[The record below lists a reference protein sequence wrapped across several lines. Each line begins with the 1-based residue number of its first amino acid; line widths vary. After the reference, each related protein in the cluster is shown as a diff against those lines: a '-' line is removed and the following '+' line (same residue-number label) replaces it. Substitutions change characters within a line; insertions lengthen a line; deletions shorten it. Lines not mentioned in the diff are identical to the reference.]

1 VPPMRKPVLPAIAI
15 LVAAALA
22 VAGAVVLRD
31 RFVERA
37 SKTPVVHTAYGDVR
51 VEHAEAVR
59 GLDPHD
65 LGGAAHGI
73 AGLVNL
79 NQQLVQIT
87 VRVTGTGSGAAVD
100 PNRFRLRAGGGDPIA
115 PATSSLAAGKLPDG
129 ANSEG
134 VLGFVAA
141 ETATGLR
148 LSVPDGDKAVDLP
161 ISAGLVDG
169 SPAGDA
175 ADLTID
181 PFATADPTESGDHDH
196 GDAGGATSP
205 SGTAAPAAA
214 DSSPRPEGTTGP
226 STGGADDQVRVK

>member
-1 VPPMRKPVLPAIAI
+1 MRKPVLPAIAV

-37 SKTPVVHTAYGDVR
+37 SNTPVVHTAYGDVR
-51 VEHAEAVR
+51 IEHAEAVR

-100 PNRFRLRAGGGDPIA
+100 PNRFRLRAGSGDPIA

-129 ANSEG
+129 TNSEG

-148 LSVPDGDKAVDLP
+148 LSVPDGDRAVELP
-161 ISAGLVDG
+161 ITASLVDG
-169 SPAGDA
+169 SPTGDDT
-175 ADLTID
+175 DLTID
-181 PFATADPTESGDHDH
+181 PFATADPTGSGEHDH
-196 GDAGGATSP
+196 GDADSVTP
-205 SGTAAPAAA
+205 SGTAAPATAT
-214 DSSPRPEGTTGP
+214 SSPRAEATTDP
-226 STGGADDQVRVK
+226 SAGGGDDQVRVK

>member
-1 VPPMRKPVLPAIAI
+1 MRKPVLPAIAV

-22 VAGAVVLRD
+22 VAGVVVLRD

-37 SKTPVVHTAYGDVR
+37 SNTPVVHTAYGDVR

-100 PNRFRLRAGGGDPIA
+100 PNRFRLRAGSGDPIA
-115 PATSSLAAGKLPDG
+115 PATSSLAAGRLPDG

-134 VLGFVAA
+134 VLGFVAS

-148 LSVPDGDKAVDLP
+148 LSVPDGGRAVDLP
-161 ISAGLVDG
+161 VTASLVDG
-169 SPAGDA
+169 SPAGDNT
-175 ADLTID
+175 DLTID
-181 PFATADPTESGDHDH
+181 PFATADPDTAGEHEH
-196 GDAGGATSP
+196 GDATGGATP
-205 SGTAAPAAA
+205 GGTAAPAAA
-214 DSSPRPEGTTGP
+214 YSTPQPEVTTDL
-226 STGGADDQVRVK
+226 STRRGDDQVRVR